1 MLSFWLNCFS
11 MDICQEKFLAYFWW
25 CWHTLKACTFIPLF
39 CCLLVYGL
47 IFLSYQALYTF
58 FCSVLFSNFCQLLHV
73 LVCIKFVVKIKLWK
87 YLQKLL
93 VSLFDG
99 YELVFVELLSQC
111 LAVYALL
118 TMAFTKYSFWSPFPC
133 FIMDYLENLVPFGF
147 RPTLTYST
155 QRDDI

>member
-25 CWHTLKACTFIPLF
+25 CWNTLKACTFIPLF

-47 IFLSYQALYTF
+47 TFLSYQALYT

-111 LAVYALL
+111 FINYGIYKIQVLEPFHMLYYGLAR
-118 TMAFTKYSFWSPFPC
+118 
-133 FIMDYLENLVPFGF
+133 ELVSFGF

-155 QRDDI
+155 QRDAI

>member
-11 MDICQEKFLAYFWW
+11 MDICQEKFLAYFCW
-25 CWHTLKACTFIPLF
+25 CWNTLKACTFIPLF

-58 FCSVLFSNFCQLLHV
+58 CCVLFSNFCQLLHV

-99 YELVFVELLSQC
+99 YELVFVEILSQC
-111 LAVYALL
+111 FINYGIYKIQVLEPFHMLYYGLAR
-118 TMAFTKYSFWSPFPC
+118 
-133 FIMDYLENLVPFGF
+133 ELVPFGF

-155 QRDDI
+155 QRDAI